1 MSATVCWA
9 MSPRASLLVSRL
21 PPDITHDIAR
31 AALRF
36 IRMPFACRGVERRVG
51 RMTVRGPIGIAA
63 GLDKDGSLIGF
74 LDSACPGF
82 LTIGTVLPYPRKGN
96 PRPRLAR
103 YRKALSMCNAMGLN
117 TPGLEPVL
125 TRIAR
130 SRARAPIVLSIG
142 GFDVGDFAY
151 MARTLRDF
159 PRINAVEINVSSPT
173 YGDRWLNAADRATA
187 AVTKYLDTQLFIK
200 VPYTMSPKLVARLMD
215 EHGVGATAINTLPI
229 SEPSLSTGRGGLSG
243 VAVYPVMLRY
253 VKALRAHTDGP
264 IIAVGGICSRGQ
276 AMEVLRHADAV
287 AVLTCIT
294 YFGPLALRNLTNAFS
309 Q

>member
-1 MSATVCWA
+1 MTVFWV
-9 MSPRASLLVSRL
+9 MLPRASLLASRL

-36 IRMPFACRGVERRVG
+36 IRLPFACRDLERRVG

-63 GLDKDGSLIGF
+63 GLDKDGSLMGF
-74 LDSACPGF
+74 LDSMCPGF
-82 LTIGTVLPYPRKGN
+82 ITVGTVLPYPRKGN

-103 YRKALSMCNAMGLN
+103 YREALSMCNAMGLN
-117 TPGLEPVL
+117 TPGLGPVL
-125 TRIAR
+125 ARIAR

-142 GFDVGDFAY
+142 GFNVGDFAY
-151 MARTLRDF
+151 MARALRDF
-159 PRINAVEINVSSPT
+159 PKISAVEVNVSSPT
-173 YGDRWLNAADRATA
+173 YGNKWLNAADE
-187 AVTKYLDTQLFIK
+187 AVTAVAKHLDLQIFLK
-200 VPYTMSPKLVARLMD
+200 VSHTMPPKLVARLMD
-215 EHGVGATAINTLPI
+215 EHGVGATAINTVPI
-229 SEPSLSTGRGGLSG
+229 AEPSLSTGRGGLSG

-264 IIAVGGICSRGQ
+264 IIAVGGVCSRGQ
-276 AMEVLRHADAV
+276 AIEALRHADAV